1 MSKNWT
7 IKAIYA
13 GKLTIPKSVGAGGGV
28 DADKLIDFPFTCF
41 LLRNG
46 EENILVDT
54 GMKDGYIDQMA
65 IGECAAEGS
74 TQMLLDGLAEEGLTP
89 ADITSVI
96 YTHLHYDHCGNGAM
110 FLDVP
115 TYIQKAEYNN
125 LMNPY
130 DFQQARND
138 YFDDTRTWIKKLKKL
153 ILVDGNIKLSNG
165 LELYLTKGH
174 SLGGQTIVVPTAKGR
189 YVMTGDVPDL
199 VCSLFPTMDKMTLM
213 DGSVIDITPVTNVR
227 FTTSGFINDIF
238 STYDSHFLQ
247 LSLAEKPEP
256 EYFITSH
263 DPGNI
268 ARKYWG

>member
-1 MSKNWT
+1 MKLWT

-13 GKLTIPKSVGAGGGV
+13 GQLKVPKIAGAGGSV
-28 DADKLIDFPFTCF
+28 DADLLIDFPFTCF

-65 IGECAAEGS
+65 VGDGHAKGS

-96 YTHLHYDHCGNGAM
+96 YTHLHYDHCGNGAL

-115 TYIQKAEYNN
+115 TYIQKAEYAN

-138 YFDDTRTWIKKLKKL
+138 YFDDTKTWIKDLKRL
-153 ILVDGNIKLSNG
+153 ILVDGDVKLSNG

-174 SLGGQTIVVPTAKGR
+174 SLGGQSIVVPTAKGR

-199 VCSLFPTMDKMTLM
+199 ICSLFPEMDKMTMM
-213 DGSVIDITPVTNVR
+213 DGSVIDITPVTNQR
-227 FTTSGFINDIF
+227 YTTSVFINDLY
-238 STYDSHFLQ
+238 SAYDSHDRQ
-247 LSLAEKPEP
+247 MALAERPEP
-256 EYFITSH
+256 EFFITSH
-263 DPGNI
+263 EPGNI
-268 ARKYWG
+268 YRKYWG